1 MDYLYGCFSNEQII
15 QCARQMHG
23 EIHKLLLHKDPKVFD
38 KVFDSDAEFYIFF
51 INTLKRYGGLNEL
64 LGEPEEMVNLMSTL
78 QAAYDESRKLDF
90 DFTEFRR
97 LIFDA
102 HGYLTQA
109 FGEVR

>member
-1 MDYLYGCFSNEQII
+1 MQNF
-15 QCARQMHG
+15 
-23 EIHKLLLHKDPKVFD
+23 
-38 KVFDSDAEFYIFF
+38 
-51 INTLKRYGGLNEL
+51 TLKRYGGLNEL